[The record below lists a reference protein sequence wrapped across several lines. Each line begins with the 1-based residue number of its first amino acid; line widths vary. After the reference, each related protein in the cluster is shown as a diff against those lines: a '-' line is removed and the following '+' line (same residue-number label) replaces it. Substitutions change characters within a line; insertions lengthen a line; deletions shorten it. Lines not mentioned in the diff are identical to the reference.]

1 MLEVK
6 DLKKNFGKTEVIKGI
21 SFDVQKGEV
30 VAIIGPSGCG
40 KSTLL
45 RCLNMLEKPTS
56 GKIILDNEDIT
67 GKKVDLNKIREKMGM
82 VFQQFNLFPH
92 LTVLENITVAPLNL
106 KLLTKE
112 EATKKALELLKS
124 IGLED
129 KKDNYPNELSGG
141 QKQRVAIIRTLM
153 MNPEIIL
160 FDEPTSALD
169 PEMVGE
175 VLTLI
180 KTLVDKKNTIIIV
193 SHEMEFIKNCATKVL
208 FLDEGKIAYSGTP
221 QKVFS
226 TKDCPRLT
234 EFLSKTSYK

>member
-6 DLKKNFGKTEVIKGI
+6 DLKKNFGKTKVIKGI

-67 GKKVDLNKIREKMGM
+67 CKKVDLTKIREKMGM

-193 SHEMEFIKNCATKVL
+193 SHEMEFIKNCGTKVL

-234 EFLSKTSYK
+234 EFLSKTSFK

>member
-67 GKKVDLNKIREKMGM
+67 VKKVDLNKIREKMGM

-221 QKVFS
+221 KKVFS

-234 EFLSKTSYK
+234 EFLSKTSFK

>member
-6 DLKKNFGKTEVIKGI
+6 DLKKNFGKIKVIKGI

-67 GKKVDLNKIREKMGM
+67 GKKVDLTKIREKMGM

-234 EFLSKTSYK
+234 EFLSKTSFK

>member
-6 DLKKNFGKTEVIKGI
+6 DLKKNFVKTEVLKGI

-67 GKKVDLNKIREKMGM
+67 GKKVDLTKIREKMGM

-208 FLDEGKIAYSGTP
+208 FLDEGKIAYSSTP

-234 EFLSKTSYK
+234 EFLSKTSFK

>member
-67 GKKVDLNKIREKMGM
+67 GKKVDLTKIREKMGM

-124 IGLED
+124 IGLEE

-234 EFLSKTSYK
+234 EFLSKTSFK

>member
-6 DLKKNFGKTEVIKGI
+6 DLKKNFVKTEVLKGI

-67 GKKVDLNKIREKMGM
+67 GKKVDLTKIREKMGM

-234 EFLSKTSYK
+234 EFLSKTSFK

>member
-6 DLKKNFGKTEVIKGI
+6 DLKKNFGKIKVIKGI

-67 GKKVDLNKIREKMGM
+67 GKKVDLTKIREKMGM

-112 EATKKALELLKS
+112 EATKKALEHLKS

-234 EFLSKTSYK
+234 EFLSKTSFK

>member
-6 DLKKNFGKTEVIKGI
+6 DLKKNFGKTKVIKGI

-30 VAIIGPSGCG
+30 IAIIGPSGCG

-67 GKKVDLNKIREKMGM
+67 GKKVDLTKIREKMGM

-193 SHEMEFIKNCATKVL
+193 SHEMEFIKNCGTKVL

-234 EFLSKTSYK
+234 EFLSKTSFK

>member
-6 DLKKNFGKTEVIKGI
+6 DLKKNFGKTKVIKGI

-208 FLDEGKIAYSGTP
+208 FLDKGKIAYSGTP

-234 EFLSKTSYK
+234 EFLSKTSFK

>member
-67 GKKVDLNKIREKMGM
+67 GKKVDITKIREKMGM

>member
-40 KSTLL
+40 KSTML

-67 GKKVDLNKIREKMGM
+67 GEKVDLTKIREKMGM

>member
-67 GKKVDLNKIREKMGM
+67 GKKVDLTKIREKMGM

-234 EFLSKTSYK
+234 EFLSKTSFK

>member
-6 DLKKNFGKTEVIKGI
+6 DLKKNFGKTKVIKGI

-30 VAIIGPSGCG
+30 IAIIGPSGCG

-67 GKKVDLNKIREKMGM
+67 GKKVDLTKIREKMGM

-234 EFLSKTSYK
+234 EFLSKTSFK